1 MTVSTQT
8 AKSQYTGN
16 GVTVAFTGSFPILD
30 EDHATV
36 ILTTALGVS
45 TTQTITTDYTISGV
59 GGSTFTVTFL
69 TAPASGVRVTIARA
83 VPLTQ
88 ELDLVENSVLPS
100 AELEKSY
107 DKVTMIAQQVN
118 EAAARSLRFPVSDA
132 SSLSAELPSSVT
144 RAGKVLGFTSTGA
157 VTVSTVDLDDLDDLA
172 TDAAAA
178 AASAAAAAASAT
190 TASTQAGIA
199 TTQASNAAAS
209 ATAAAAS
216 AASGLFA
223 AISDKSADFTIV
235 ADTDNTTLFKVDTS
249 GGNVTA
255 TLPAISSAGEGERY
269 GFLRTSASNTLT
281 LARNGSDT
289 INGVAGNYT
298 VSTTVGNIVL
308 IVADDATPD
317 NWIVIVWA
325 LVQADGTSLS
335 QSGNTLSVNTANTN
349 TFTAPQ
355 RHTPLTDND
364 GSFDLNARQD
374 FLCTPTG
381 AVVLTF
387 TNKPTGQKGT
397 IRFTNGSNY
406 AVTRAANV
414 LADSDFN
421 ALVSTTGTYII
432 SYWSYD
438 GTNVAVSATQ
448 ALT

>member
-1 MTVSTQT
+1 MAVENTTT
-8 AKSQYTGN
+8 KIEATGN
-16 GVTVAFTGSFPILD
+16 GS
-30 EDHATV
+30 ATV
-36 ILTTALGVS
+36 FSFSPIVVFEPRAG
-45 TTQTITTDYTISGV
+45 D
-59 GGSTFTVTFL
+59 GGTHDLEVTL
-69 TAPASGVRVTIARA
+69 VTIATEAETVLTEGNTSANYSVSVSSYPGTGSITYPATGGSPIAATHKLVIKRKLRLKQYESLNNQGGYFADTQEEMHDRHRMVDLQQQEELDRA
-83 VPLTQ
+83 VKVPIGSDTDPDDLLTQ
-88 ELDLVENSVLPS
+88 LTAD
-100 AELEKSY
+100 
-107 DKVTMIAQQVN
+107 
-118 EAAARSLRFPVSDA
+118 AA
-132 SSLSAELPSSVT
+132 T
-144 RAGKVLGFTSTGA
+144 
-157 VTVSTVDLDDLDDLA
+157 
-172 TDAAAA
+172 AAAA
-178 AASAAAAAASAT
+178 ATTAT
-190 TASTQAGIA
+190 TQAGIATTQAGIA

-209 ATAAAAS
+209 AAAAAAA

-255 TLPAISSAGEGERY
+255 TLPSIATAGEGERY
-269 GFLRTSASNTLT
+269 GFMRTSASNTFT

-298 VSTTVGNIVL
+298 VSTTVGNIIL

-335 QSGNTLSVNTANTN
+335 QSGNTLSLNLGNRN

-355 RHTPLTDND
+355 RSTPVTDND
-364 GSFDLNARQD
+364 GSFDLNAGQD

-381 AVVLTF
+381 AVALTF
-387 TNKPTGQKGT
+387 TNKPSGQKGT

-421 ALVSTTGTYII
+421 ALVSATGTYII